1 MDKASVIGIVLAIAL
16 LMGAIAL
23 APGSSFGA
31 FIDYPSLAVVV
42 GGGIAATMIAYP
54 MGSFLGMPVII
65 RKTILPNPPQMAPA
79 IKTLVEC
86 AEIARKEG
94 VMALENKASDIEDP
108 FILLGIQMAVDGS
121 PSELIES
128 IMRSEM
134 IATATRHRDGK
145 GMLETL
151 GRYAPAFGMIGT
163 LLGLIIMLG
172 NMDDPAA
179 IGPGMAVA
187 LLTTLYGAL
196 VSNVIA
202 LPFADKLAYYARK
215 ELQIREVIVQGI
227 LAIQNG
233 DNPRVVDQKLSTY
246 LSQKERAIKNAA

>member
-1 MDKASVIGIVLAIAL
+1 MDKASILGVVLTIVLL
-16 LMGAIAL
+16 LGAIAI

-54 MGSFLGMPVII
+54 MGPFLTMPIVIKKAI
-65 RKTILPNPPQMAPA
+65 MPNPPAMAPA

-94 VMALENKASDIEDP
+94 VMALENKAGDIEDP

-121 PSELIES
+121 PAELIES

-134 IATATRHRDGK
+134 MATAARHSAGK
-145 GMLETL
+145 GLLETL

-196 VSNVIA
+196 LSNVIA
-202 LPFADKLAYYARK
+202 LPFADKLMYYAKK
-215 ELQIREVIVQGI
+215 EMQIREVVVQGI
-227 LAIQNG
+227 MAIQNG
-233 DNPRVVDQKLSTY
+233 DNPRVVDQKLSTF
-246 LSQKERAIKNAA
+246 LSQKERAAKDAA